1 MRNVL
6 LLLSLYEIIK
16 ENKGG
21 GRMRATISATIT
33 AEAYAIYQEWA
44 KDRSA
49 SDNISRSIADSYG
62 MLNQIKALTIQRD
75 LYRIRCSKI
84 ARLSEDISAGIYNE
98 PREINDIIV
107 SIWNAH
113 PILVEQ
119 KTMEEF

>member
-1 MRNVL
+1 
-6 LLLSLYEIIK
+6 
-16 ENKGG
+16 
-21 GRMRATISATIT
+21 MRATISATIT

-75 LYRIRCSKI
+75 LYRVRCSKI
-84 ARLSEDISAGIYNE
+84 QRLMENE
-98 PREINDIIV
+98 STLLLYKTPEEVIKQIKE
-107 SIWNAH
+107 IWNTH

-119 KTMEEF
+119 KTMEEY